1 MHAGRQGV
9 VGVQDWGRRGVESSV
24 PSCKQ
29 ILFTGIVLRRS
40 RQSQRRRGS
49 SVSGQASGREK
60 VDDIYII
67 VVPRDVEYLYEK

>member
-1 MHAGRQGV
+1 M
-9 VGVQDWGRRGVESSV
+9 
-24 PSCKQ
+24 
-29 ILFTGIVLRRS
+29 RRS

>member
-1 MHAGRQGV
+1 MGPTRSGV
-9 VGVQDWGRRGVESSV
+9 KCTKLQANSFH
-24 PSCKQ
+24 C
-29 ILFTGIVLRRS
+29 ITGIVLRRS